1 MGGYHWIPSSSV
13 YSPCDYQLNMLTFQI
28 DYGNVL
34 LRRSENSRKL
44 PGREWRIVAL
54 VVRLWH

>member
-1 MGGYHWIPSSSV
+1 MGGYHWIPSSPV
-13 YSPCDYQLNMLTFQI
+13 YSSCDYQLIVLTFQI

-34 LRRSENSRKL
+34 LRHSDNSRKL

-54 VVRLWH
+54 VVRLLH